1 MEEHTI
7 SRLWRVLFWV
17 LRVGQIPLILLGLF
31 LENLILVFVAFGSCI
46 ASMWLKR
53 WKSQCPACGGA
64 LEGNVMGLGVKD
76 AACRA
81 CGARIQIK

>member
-7 SRLWRVLFWV
+7 SRLWRVLYWV

-46 ASMWLKR
+46 DSQWLKR
-53 WKSQCPACGGA
+53 WTIQSPAGGGA
-64 LEGNVMGLGVKD
+64 LKGNVKGLGVKD